1 MSYLEVEKAPEKAI
15 VGQVAFTVAYL
26 HLVCDKYKNKTR

>member
-1 MSYLEVEKAPEKAI
+1 MSYLEVEKAI